1 MSCIEPTETVMIFYC
16 LFQQML
22 NILLNYFILILC
34 KQYNSYYM
42 FMDKRESRNEAKV
55 SLNVI
60 ITRVISAILFRVVT
74 ITLDLKYIEYC
85 F

>member
-1 MSCIEPTETVMIFYC
+1 
-16 LFQQML
+16 
-22 NILLNYFILILC
+22 
-34 KQYNSYYM
+34 M

-74 ITLDLKYIEYC
+74 ITLDLKYSEYC
-85 F
+85 LLAGI